1 MHGDDAVDRGNID
14 DGSSAFLFHPLCGL
28 LTHKKRSFQVDLE
41 GLVPGRFFHFNCW
54 AEVRVRCSIVDKNIN
69 RFSFPVKFFKEGI
82 YLRKI
87 SVMTGPYRCLE
98 TFLCNFLGNPIQPLS
113 FTTAEDDTGTESS
126 QHLRRLGTNTA
137 AGPCYQCKFP

>member
-1 MHGDDAVDRGNID
+1 MGRARAAQGRPQAHASHAHLD
-14 DGSSAFLFHPLCGL
+14 F
-28 LTHKKRSFQVDLE
+28 E

-54 AEVRVRCSIVDKNIN
+54 TEVRVRCSIVDENIN

-98 TFLCNFLGNPIQPLS
+98 TFLIYFLQENKTRVLHVLGEGKDMKKVVTLRNIAKGVMQKLLS
-113 FTTAEDDTGTESS
+113 AILSEMRSHG
-126 QHLRRLGTNTA
+126 Q
-137 AGPCYQCKFP
+137 